1 MGGCM
6 YKQGKAA
13 GLGRGL
19 GKGQRLEQELG
30 RGRSRGRRLGQGLEL
45 GQGQGLPCSGAGQ
58 GVLQG
63 AGVDRDRVRPEL
75 G

>member
-6 YKQGKAA
+6 YKQGKAD

-30 RGRSRGRRLGQGLEL
+30 RGRSLGQGLEL

-63 AGVDRDRVRPEL
+63 ARVDRDRVRPEL